1 MASPILVILLLHK
14 SNDTTLIQPS
24 KPWID
29 ARLLSAREIT
39 SSLDRPRQ
47 LIASILLFCEKNTAT
62 ELLKHG
68 GWGVDRDA
76 LTKLYP
82 QGTNWFAFLTGR
94 SVLLKNRIF
103 SLKIEHEGRDKV
115 TKYVN
120 SLSNATL
127 AILCISLSLQPHAI
141 HSYAASMISTRGI
154 CRDFACC
161 SLAHLSKPP
170 PEPARKNS
178 HLNAMRNN

>member
-1 MASPILVILLLHK
+1 M
-14 SNDTTLIQPS
+14 
-24 KPWID
+24 
-29 ARLLSAREIT
+29 
-39 SSLDRPRQ
+39 
-47 LIASILLFCEKNTAT
+47 
-62 ELLKHG
+62 
-68 GWGVDRDA
+68 DRDA

-82 QGTNWFAFLTGR
+82 QGTNWIAFLTGR
-94 SVLLKNRIF
+94 SVLLQNRIF
-103 SLKIEHEGRDKV
+103 SLKIVNEGRDKV

-127 AILCISLSLQPHAI
+127 AILCISLSLQLHAI

-170 PEPARKNS
+170 PEPARKTHTSMQCVTTSSESRKQKPIERERHQFAKNLS
-178 HLNAMRNN
+178 SP